1 MIPTYT
7 AAYFPFLPTRE
18 VKTYIVPIQW
28 WVFKNDRLDGR
39 GDATLTRANIKARG
53 QDAAEARK
61 LVVREWGSV
70 ATVGTPEELNND
82 ARS

>member
-7 AAYFPFLPTRE
+7 ATYFPILPKRKL
-18 VKTYIVPIQW
+18 KTYIVPIQW

-39 GDATLTRANIKARG
+39 GDATLTKANVKARG

-61 LVVREWGSV
+61 LVVREWGSI
-70 ATVGTPEELNND
+70 ATLGTATEIT
-82 ARS
+82 SG